1 MKESVNVCRISAVH
15 CYTDHR
21 MSVSRKR
28 SLQSP
33 HPRSSLRP
41 PHVALLVETS
51 LASGRDILRGIAQY
65 VREQGPW
72 SLFHAPHGLE
82 ESAPAWLGRWR
93 GDGIIAR
100 VTDPAVA
107 GLLRRTR
114 LPVVDVLGLVPADG
128 FPLVHVDDE
137 AIASQAWEHFAERG
151 FRRFAFFG
159 LAGENWSVRRREA
172 FLDRARTL
180 DPQPRFLEVSRASLA
195 RTPWEQ
201 RQDRLAAWLRDL
213 PKPVGLMVCSDQR
226 GPDVLEACR
235 RVGVAVPDE
244 VAVIGVDDDEPL
256 CEVCHPP
263 LSSVRPNHQEVGYQ
277 AAALLHDLMQAK
289 ARPESPRLVA
299 PRGIVTR
306 RSSDILAVEDPT
318 IAAALRLIRHEACT
332 GISVDEIA
340 RVAGASRSVL
350 QRRFRAALGQSV
362 HDQLIN
368 TRLKR
373 AIELITTT
381 DLPLADIAER
391 CGFNHQ
397 EYMGVV
403 FRERLGKTPAQL
415 RRNQSDQQ
423 PDRPQNRKRRTGGQP
438 QP

>member
-1 MKESVNVCRISAVH
+1 MAPLRKRLARS
-15 CYTDHR
+15 T
-21 MSVSRKR
+21 SRKAI
-28 SLQSP
+28 
-33 HPRSSLRP
+33 PRL

-51 LASGRDILRGIAQY
+51 LASGRDILRGIARH

-82 ESAPAWLGRWR
+82 ESAPAWLSRWR

-100 VTDPAVA
+100 VTDPALA
-107 GLLRRTR
+107 ELLKKTR
-114 LPVVDVLGLVPADG
+114 LPVVDVLGLVADSG
-128 FPLVHVDDE
+128 FPLVHVDDA
-137 AIASQAWEHFAERG
+137 AIAHLAWEHFTERG
-151 FRRFAFFG
+151 FRRFAFLG
-159 LAGENWSVRRREA
+159 LAGENWSARRREA
-172 FLDRARTL
+172 FLERARTI
-180 DPQPRFLEVSRASLA
+180 DPQPGCLEISRVTLD

-201 RQDRLAAWLRDL
+201 RQDRLAAWLKGL

-235 RVGVAVPDE
+235 RVGIAVPDE

-263 LSSVRPNHQEVGYQ
+263 LSSVRPDHQEVGFQ
-277 AAALLHDLMQAK
+277 AAALLRDLMRGK
-289 ARPESPRLVA
+289 APPNAPCLVA
-299 PRGIVTR
+299 PRGVVTR
-306 RSSDILAVEDPT
+306 RSSDILALEDPVVAT
-318 IAAALRLIRHEACT
+318 ALRLIRDEACA

-340 RVAGASRSVL
+340 RAAGASRSVL
-350 QRRFRAALGQSV
+350 QRRFRGALGQSV

-403 FRERLGKTPAQL
+403 FRERLNKTPAQL
-415 RRNQSDQQ
+415 RRNT
-423 PDRPQNRKRRTGGQP
+423 PDH
-438 QP
+438 